1 MFNCPQSIRSLKTHK
16 YKLGFADKDLFDG
29 LSISRRLLNYIL
41 FRKHPIVRDGS
52 PPLDRTPKLQRHSPL
67 QIEIRSRSPHSSS
80 VAFAVGNQPVNG
92 VIQRK

>member
-41 FRKHPIVRDGS
+41 FRKHSTAKDGN
-52 PPLDRTPKLQRHSPL
+52 PPVDRILKLQRRSPL
-67 QIEIRSRSPHSSS
+67 QIEIRSRSPQSSS
-80 VAFAVGNQPVNG
+80 VAFAVGNQSVNG